1 MFIFNYLLNHIKVLY
16 YLILIMELLE
26 NNFVINL
33 DVRPDRYQHVLQEFK
48 KIDITPRRFNAI
60 KTKDGA
66 VGCTMSHIKCIELAI
81 EEDKEYTFI
90 CEDDITF
97 TDAYTL
103 KRNIKR
109 FNDNI
114 KDWDVLII
122 GGNVVKPYE
131 KIDDYCLKIINC
143 QTTTGY
149 IVKKHY
155 YQRLLD
161 NFKTGANKL
170 LTTGSKKEYA
180 IDIFWKSLQ
189 KMHKWYL
196 LYPLTVTQYENY
208 SDIEGKNTNYDHLM
222 LDPHKEWLYR
232 RLNLIP
238 K

>member
-1 MFIFNYLLNHIKVLY
+1 MLNNIKLLYH
-16 YLILIMELLE
+16 LIVIMELLE

-33 DVRPDRYQHVLQEFK
+33 STRPDRYEHVIEEFK
-48 KIDITPRRFNAI
+48 KIEIEPRRFKAI
-60 KTKDGA
+60 QTRDGA
-66 VGCTMSHIKCIELAI
+66 VGCTMSHIKCLELAI
-81 EEDKEYTFI
+81 EEDKDFIFI

-97 TDAYTL
+97 TDSYTL
-103 KRNIKR
+103 KRNIKK

-114 KDWDVLII
+114 NHWDVLII

-149 IVKKHY
+149 VVKKHY
-155 YQRLLD
+155 YQTLLH

-170 LTTGSKKEYA
+170 LTTASKREYA
-180 IDIFWKSLQ
+180 IDIFWKLLQ
-189 KMHKWYL
+189 KEHNWYL

-222 LDPHKEWLYR
+222 LDPAKDWLYK
-232 RLNLIP
+232 RLNFIP